1 MLTRILK
8 TIARRRLFIAAIAVA
23 LLGGVVYAET
33 RASSLDISYVSVLGN
48 LKAKER
54 AEIYEHLL
62 VYRNEIGGIRDIKS
76 ILDQVSW
83 IDHVEVTR
91 RWPDQIM
98 VAVTKE
104 KPIAYWNNDAYI
116 DARGKVFHSP
126 WTDTQ
131 GLAEL
136 SGPPETEREVMQ
148 QYQQLSRALGRSGRG
163 IASLSLDA
171 RGAWEFTTTDGIG
184 VKLGKDDI
192 MDRFQRFLLV
202 LDSKTLAS
210 RTSDIK
216 QIDTRYSNGVAVSW
230 KEKPE
235 GLDVAKTNYQRD
247 LGL

>member
-1 MLTRILK
+1 MLQRFIVSLGKYRLIL
-8 TIARRRLFIAAIAVA
+8 AIAVVA
-23 LLGGVVYAET
+23 LAGTIVYAET
-33 RASSLDISYVSVLGN
+33 RGTSLDIAYVSVVGN
-48 LKAKER
+48 LKPKER

-83 IDHVEVTR
+83 IDHVEVAR
-91 RWPDQIM
+91 RWPEKIT
-98 VAVTKE
+98 VNVSKE
-104 KPIAYWNNDAYI
+104 KPIAYWNSDAFI
-116 DARGKVFHSP
+116 DAESKVFHSP
-126 WTDTQ
+126 WADGN
-131 GLAEL
+131 GLAAL
-136 SGPPETEREVMQ
+136 KGPPETEREVMQ
-148 QYQQLSRALGRSGRG
+148 QYQQLSRALGRTGRG

-171 RGAWEFTTTDGIG
+171 RGAWEFTTTDGIR

-235 GLDVAKTNYQRD
+235 GLDVARTNCQRD